1 MGSCRKREPVCRNA
15 SGSPVVR
22 KRYVPSRAGSC
33 SIPLRA
39 WLPDEIAKLT
49 IGSGDG
55 RTLVLHVAHAGEAL
69 GLASVM
75 SGHDHKTTAEALEP
89 TQIRFIKRDDF
100 LRLSA
105 EYHEACRHTAVQ
117 LSDECEASAEQVRAI
132 GLAHSAAEKLAHL
145 FLTWCDESGKETEE
159 GVRVPML
166 MTHHDMAQLI
176 GTSRETVTRL
186 LTEAGAA
193 PRQSAIGSVKTLIGH
208 TKATAGVAGL
218 IKATLAT
225 HHGVLPPH
233 GRVDKPNKALADPQ
247 SPLHLI
253 GQPQP
258 WIADETVGRRA
269 AVSASLPL
277 CAVATR

>member
-1 MGSCRKREPVCRNA
+1 MFRRPYGFESSENCLACAWRDGSFFCDLPPSALAMFDRVSFIHVYPQASVLFSEGQAARGLYMICR
-15 SGSPVVR
+15 GS
-22 KRYVPSRAGSC
+22 
-33 SIPLRA
+33 
-39 WLPDEIAKLT
+39 AKLT

-186 LTEAGAA
+186 LKDFREQGIITTRGSTLTVHNRGAL
-193 PRQSAIGSVKTLIGH
+193 Q
-208 TKATAGVAGL
+208 
-218 IKATLAT
+218 
-225 HHGVLPPH
+225 
-233 GRVDKPNKALADPQ
+233 ALV
-247 SPLHLI
+247 
-253 GQPQP
+253 
-258 WIADETVGRRA
+258 TM
-269 AVSASLPL
+269 
-277 CAVATR
+277 